1 MRNLFSKKII
11 AFSFV
16 IFFFSFF
23 LVKADLLEREREIMA
38 STVNLVCINERDN
51 VSMMGTGII
60 IDPLGYV
67 LTNKHVAENS
77 NFCYVYYSQGLGQ
90 EANKSFRNT
99 AFLIEGSNS
108 YDLFLLKIEGYNRG
122 HYLDISIQP
131 GSSQDYRDAFYYGY
145 PSRQP
150 GEEERTY
157 LLSKRIGPIFDISEN
172 HVLVSLEASLGASG
186 SGVFWEDGSYLGTLY
201 AISDDGYIIKS
212 VPANKVHEFIASLI
226 EESKMNSSIYNVK
239 PSYTIDHALS
249 VKLSGKILLQVESH
263 GEAWYVYPGNN
274 SRIFLGRPIDAFN
287 VMRNK
292 GLGVSNENL
301 RRIPVS
307 LDYLSGQDSN
317 NDGLPDAF
325 KEALGLR
332 VDRNDSDGDGYDDYT
347 ELLHGYDPL
356 GPGKLSLD
364 ENFSRS
370 LAGQILLQVESH
382 GEAWYVNPDNN
393 ERYFLGR
400 PADAFN
406 LMRNLGLGISN
417 ENLNKILIY
426 N

>member
-1 MRNLFSKKII
+1 MRNIFSKKTILL
-11 AFSFV
+11 SLL
-16 IFFFSFF
+16 IFFSPF
-23 LVKADLLEREREIMA
+23 LFLRANIIEREKEIID
-38 STVNLVCINERDN
+38 STVNLLCINEGDSI
-51 VSMMGTGII
+51 SMMGTGVI
-60 IDPLGYV
+60 IDPRGYV
-67 LTNKHVAENS
+67 LTNRHVAENS
-77 NFCYVYYSQGLGQ
+77 NFCHVHYSQALGQ
-90 EANKSFRNT
+90 EADKSFSDL
-99 AFLIEGSNS
+99 AFLIESSNS
-108 YDLFLLKIEGYNRG
+108 YDLALLKINNYNKDF
-122 HYLDISIQP
+122 YLDISIKP

-157 LLSKRIGPIFDISEN
+157 LLTKRIGPIFDLSEN
-172 HVLVSLEASLGASG
+172 YILVSLEASLGASG

-212 VPANKVHEFIASLI
+212 VPALKAHEFISSLI
-226 EESKMNSSIYNVK
+226 EESKMNSSVYSVK
-239 PSYTIDHALS
+239 QNYIDHALS
-249 VKLSGKILLQVESH
+249 AKLSGKILLQVESH

-274 SRIFLGRPIDAFN
+274 SRVFLDRPIDAFN

-292 GLGVSNENL
+292 GLGISNENL

-307 LDYLSGQDSN
+307 LDYLSGHDSN
-317 NDGLPDAF
+317 DDGLPDAF

-332 VDRNDSDGDGYDDYT
+332 VDRIDSDGDGYDDYT

-356 GPGKLSLD
+356 GPGKLPLD

-370 LAGQILLQVESH
+370 LAGRILLQVESH

-393 ERYFLGR
+393 KRYFLGR